1 MEAFQAK
8 IFLSQFIHIDQ
19 PRSLEIECSSGWN
32 TIQKAEIRLR
42 AASAG
47 LRLRTADATLVHGNI
62 TVDNK
67 SRAGVIDFSNMPNNA
82 TATFRIPYE
91 LENLL
96 PELSVKLEVTYF
108 TTKGEFLLVSSSVIP
123 IELPLDVNV
132 HDHFKGG
139 ALFSRFNIKTS
150 NDAPLEVLDV
160 GLESSNEFAVQ
171 SPRNVTTPM
180 FVLPKQPVSIT
191 YKITTKTPSGKLTP
205 QNKQGPNNIQAL
217 ALTVDYRC
225 LKEVVLSSAERIF
238 TTAIEESSLRRLGRL
253 LVPLLLDRLE
263 HRILPSQFEKI
274 TLLEKANIGSFDDMG
289 WYDCIE
295 SLPQLIRDDTRRWL
309 KKWHEVI
316 FGQAPYRYILIPTE
330 QFIHPHNPYE
340 SRQRGCNSHVSTH
353 SHHCRYTSNPNCPY
367 RFS

>member
-1 MEAFQAK
+1 
-8 IFLSQFIHIDQ
+8 
-19 PRSLEIECSSGWN
+19 
-32 TIQKAEIRLR
+32 
-42 AASAG
+42 
-47 LRLRTADATLVHGNI
+47 
-62 TVDNK
+62 
-67 SRAGVIDFSNMPNNA
+67 
-82 TATFRIPYE
+82 
-91 LENLL
+91 
-96 PELSVKLEVTYF
+96 
-108 TTKGEFLLVSSSVIP
+108 
-123 IELPLDVNV
+123 
-132 HDHFKGG
+132 
-139 ALFSRFNIKTS
+139 
-150 NDAPLEVLDV
+150 
-160 GLESSNEFAVQ
+160 
-171 SPRNVTTPM
+171 M

-205 QNKQGPNNIQAL
+205 QNRQGPNNIQAL

-225 LKEVVLSSAERIF
+225 LKEVVLSSAEQIF
-238 TTAIEESSLRRLGRL
+238 TTAIEESSLHRLGRL

-316 FGQAPYRYILIPTE
+316 FGQAPYRYILILAE

-340 SRQRGCNSHVSTH
+340 PRQRGYNSHLSTH
-353 SHHCRYTSNPNCPY
+353 SHHRRYTSNPNCPY